1 MALGA
6 RQSTVVRAVV
16 GGALSVAALG
26 LVLGVVGALAA
37 TRFLQTFLFGV
48 SALDPLTFG
57 ATIALLLLVTGAA
70 AYVPARRAAKV
81 DPVDTLRAE

>member
-16 GGALSVAALG
+16 GSALSVAALG

-37 TRFLQTFLFGV
+37 TRFLQAFLFGV

-57 ATIALLLLVTGAA
+57 ATIVLLLLVTGAA
-70 AYVPARRAAKV
+70 TYVPARRASKV